1 MTIAPACQC
10 SKHPG
15 HPCDRP
21 ITQEDLRC
29 DTCGGR
35 DPKGY
40 TCGSI
45 RGLGNGQD
53 QYHLPLRIHWGDYH
67 AVRLRHDQVME
78 AVEAVVPELL
88 GP

>member
-1 MTIAPACQC
+1 MTTAACQC

-45 RGLGNGQD
+45 VGLGGSG
-53 QYHLPLRIHWGDYH
+53 QYHLGMRINWGTHPQGAGISSVDF
-67 AVRLRHDQVME
+67 Q
-78 AVEAVVPELL
+78 ELL
-88 GP
+88 RGHADLESERP